1 MSSDEWV
8 EDDEPKNFLAKIVRG
23 LFPKKKKH
31 PKKEV
36 ASTVVDTPQVSDLEK
51 ESQVASVEEEEPQI
65 KPVEEK
71 ISNGK
76 HNKKNKKEKKVLDE
90 DEWKPETKKEKVART
105 PDVSRGLPGN
115 LMVKRGVATILFF
128 IYMLLLIYVVRF
140 ELFSTIIC
148 IASAIIVL
156 DYLAIT
162 RGGEERW
169 GQ

>member
-1 MSSDEWV
+1 MSSEEWV
-8 EDDEPKNFLAKIVRG
+8 EDDEPKNFLDKIVRV
-23 LFPKKKKH
+23 LFPKKKKK

-36 ASTVVDTPQVSDLEK
+36 APTVVEKPQVSDLEK
-51 ESQVASVEEEEPQI
+51 ELQVASVEEEEPQI

-71 ISNGK
+71 VSDGK
-76 HNKKNKKEKKVLDE
+76 HNKKNKKEKKPLGD
-90 DEWKPETKKEKVART
+90 DDWKSDTKREKIIRT

-128 IYMLLLIYVVRF
+128 IYILLLIYVVRF